1 MNRPLHLAL
10 LLGLSLAAGCQTARK
25 TPPPAAAKPGFVR
38 IFDGKT
44 LNGWSGRTDLWSVRD
59 GTISGETKPENP
71 IKNNTFLVWTA
82 GTVDNFELRL
92 KYRIL
97 NGNSGIQYRRDRKS
111 TRLNSSH

>member
-1 MNRPLHLAL
+1 M
-10 LLGLSLAAGCQTARK
+10 
-25 TPPPAAAKPGFVR
+25 R

-97 NGNSGIQYRRDRKS
+97 NGNSGIQYRSTLVDPEKFIVGGYQADFEAGDRKS
-111 TRLNSSH
+111 TRLNSSHT